1 MATKKAAT
9 KTTKATA
16 TRKTT
21 AKKTATK
28 KNEKNNVD
36 KIVHIAKT
44 VNGEITATAGRVN
57 DSIFDTAQAVNSEI
71 VKTAKTVNTQVW
83 GVTKEV
89 TEDVV
94 KTTRVWTNERME
106 DTKKWANE
114 QVDKVQDRLNIKLEM
129 PKFEMPNVDVRKA
142 VKETNE
148 LAFETTESIIEG
160 ATKNGEKWQK
170 LTRKAINGGLELAG
184 KQQGILFDTL
194 EAVKAQI
201 VEGRDRT
208 KKLFSNN

>member
-1 MATKKAAT
+1 MATKKAT
-9 KTTKATA
+9 KTTKAT
-16 TRKTT
+16 
-21 AKKTATK
+21 K
-28 KNEKNNVD
+28 KNDQNNVD

-44 VNGEITATAGRVN
+44 VNGEVTATAGRVN
-57 DSIFDTAQAVNSEI
+57 DTILDTAQKVNKEI

-94 KTTRVWTNERME
+94 KNTREWTQAQAE
-106 DTKKWANE
+106 
-114 QVDKVQDRLNIKLEM
+114 KVQDRFNIKLEM
-129 PKFEMPNVDVRKA
+129 PKMELPKVDVRKA

-148 LAFETTESIIEG
+148 LAFNTTENIIDG

-184 KQQGILFDTL
+184 KQQDIMFDTL

-201 VEGRDRT
+201 IEGRKRT
-208 KKLFSNN
+208 QKLFSNN